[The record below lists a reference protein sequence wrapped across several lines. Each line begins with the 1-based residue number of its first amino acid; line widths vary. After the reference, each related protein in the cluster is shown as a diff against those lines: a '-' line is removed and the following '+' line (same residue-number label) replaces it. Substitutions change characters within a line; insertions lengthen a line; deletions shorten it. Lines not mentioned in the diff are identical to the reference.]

1 MQLASLNPEPVPT
14 PEAAPSVAVSK
25 GSVSKI
31 PGAVVLTPPP
41 PAVSTAPSPADQG
54 SAIDLARQSRSQ
66 TVILTEPEPTE
77 IYVQAG
83 AFTNANNAD
92 KLTQI
97 LADVGPVR
105 IDPRQVNGKYFYRV
119 RLGPLATAEDADRIL
134 ESVISR
140 GYPGARVI
148 VE

>member
-1 MQLASLNPEPVPT
+1 M
-14 PEAAPSVAVSK
+14 
-25 GSVSKI
+25 
-31 PGAVVLTPPP
+31 
-41 PAVSTAPSPADQG
+41 
-54 SAIDLARQSRSQ
+54 
-66 TVILTEPEPTE
+66 ILTEPEPTE

-105 IDPRQVNGKYFYRV
+105 IDPRQVNGQYFYRV